1 VGKMRKIE
9 QIKKILTS
17 QKDILKNKYNV
28 KEIGIFGS
36 YVKGNY
42 NKESD
47 VDILVEFSK
56 PIGLIKFIKLE
67 EYLKDLIGIKVDL
80 VLRDGIKPALRSNI
94 LKQAVYV

>member
-1 VGKMRKIE
+1 MKKIE

-17 QKDILKNKYNV
+17 QKDILKNRYNV

-36 YVKGNY
+36 YVNGNY

-56 PIGLIKFIKLE
+56 PVGLIKFIKLE
-67 EYLKDLIGIKVDL
+67 EYLKDLLGIKVDL

>member
-1 VGKMRKIE
+1 MRKIE
-9 QIKKILTS
+9 QIKKILIS

-36 YVKGNY
+36 YVNGNY

>member
-1 VGKMRKIE
+1 MKKIE

-36 YVKGNY
+36 YVNGNY

-56 PIGLIKFIKLE
+56 PVGLIKFIKLE
-67 EYLKDLIGIKVDL
+67 EYLKDLLGIKVDL

>member
-1 VGKMRKIE
+1 MKKIE

-17 QKDILKNKYNV
+17 QKDILKNKYDV

-36 YVKGNY
+36 YVNGNY
-42 NKESD
+42 NEESD
-47 VDILVEFSK
+47 IDILVEFSK

-67 EYLKDLIGIKVDL
+67 EYLKDMLGIKVDL
-80 VLRDGIKPALRSNI
+80 VLRDGIKPALKSNI

>member
-1 VGKMRKIE
+1 MKKIE
-9 QIKKILTS
+9 QIKKMITS
-17 QKDILKNKYNV
+17 HKDILKTKFNV

-36 YVKGNY
+36 YVNGNF

-47 VDILVEFSK
+47 VDILVEFTK
-56 PIGLIKFIKLE
+56 PVGLIEFIKLE
-67 EYLKDLIGIKVDL
+67 EYLQDLLGIKVDL

>member
-1 VGKMRKIE
+1 MRKIE
-9 QIKKILTS
+9 QIKKILIS
-17 QKDILKNKYNV
+17 QKNILKNKYNV

-36 YVKGNY
+36 YVNGNY

-56 PIGLIKFIKLE
+56 PVGLIKFIKLE

>member
-1 VGKMRKIE
+1 MKKIE
-9 QIKKILTS
+9 QIKKMITS
-17 QKDILKNKYNV
+17 HKDILKTKFNV

-36 YVKGNY
+36 YVNGNF

-56 PIGLIKFIKLE
+56 PVGLIKFIKLE
-67 EYLKDLIGIKVDL
+67 EYLKDLLSIKVDL

>member
-1 VGKMRKIE
+1 MKKIE

-17 QKDILKNKYNV
+17 QKDILKNKYDV

-36 YVKGNY
+36 YVNGNF

-56 PIGLIKFIKLE
+56 PVGLIKFIKLE

-80 VLRDGIKPALRSNI
+80 VLREGIKPALRSNI

>member
-1 VGKMRKIE
+1 MKKIE
-9 QIKKILTS
+9 QIKKILIS

-36 YVKGNY
+36 YVNGNY

-56 PIGLIKFIKLE
+56 PVGLIKFIKLE

>member
-1 VGKMRKIE
+1 MKKIE
-9 QIKKILTS
+9 HIKKILTS
-17 QKDILKNKYNV
+17 QKDILKNKYYV

-36 YVKGNY
+36 YVNGNF

-56 PIGLIKFIKLE
+56 PVGLIKFIKLE

-80 VLRDGIKPALRSNI
+80 VLREGIKPALRSNI

>member
-1 VGKMRKIE
+1 MKKVE

-17 QKDILKNKYNV
+17 QKDVLKNKYNV

-36 YVKGNY
+36 YVNGNY

-67 EYLKDLIGIKVDL
+67 EYLKDLLGIKVDL

>member
-1 VGKMRKIE
+1 VGKMKKIE

-36 YVKGNY
+36 YVNGNY

-56 PIGLIKFIKLE
+56 PVGLIKFIKLE
-67 EYLKDLIGIKVDL
+67 EYLKDLLGIKVDL

>member
-1 VGKMRKIE
+1 MKKID
-9 QIKKILTS
+9 QIKNILTS
-17 QKDILKNKYNV
+17 QKEILKNKYHV

-36 YVKGNY
+36 YVNGNY

-67 EYLKDLIGIKVDL
+67 EYLKDLLGIKVDL

>member
-1 VGKMRKIE
+1 MGKMRKIE
-9 QIKKILTS
+9 QIKKILIS
-17 QKDILKNKYNV
+17 QKNILKNQYNV

-36 YVKGNY
+36 YVNGNY

-56 PIGLIKFIKLE
+56 PVGLIKFIKLE

>member
-1 VGKMRKIE
+1 VGKMKKIE

-36 YVKGNY
+36 YVNGNY
-42 NKESD
+42 NMESD

-56 PIGLIKFIKLE
+56 PVGLIKFIKLE
-67 EYLKDLIGIKVDL
+67 EYLKDLLGIKVDL

>member
-1 VGKMRKIE
+1 MKKIE

-17 QKDILKNKYNV
+17 QKDILKNKYYV

-36 YVKGNY
+36 YVNGNF

-56 PIGLIKFIKLE
+56 PVGLIKFIELE
-67 EYLKDLIGIKVDL
+67 EYLKDLLSIKVDL
-80 VLRDGIKPALRSNI
+80 VLRDGIKPALRNNI

>member
-1 VGKMRKIE
+1 MKKIE

-17 QKDILKNKYNV
+17 HKNILRNKYNV

-36 YVKGNY
+36 YVNGNY

-47 VDILVEFSK
+47 VDILVEFSN
-56 PIGLIKFIKLE
+56 PVGLIKFIKLE
-67 EYLKDLIGIKVDL
+67 EYLKDLLGIKVDL